1 LRLIKNLPR
10 GLGEEGDS
18 TETKMRS
25 PFVKLLLGLCAGLAL
40 ASCVTTGLYQSA
52 DVRAGRAGYAET
64 RFSEAAWRVEFVGD
78 DFTSRETVETY
89 LLYRSAELTVENGY
103 DWFASSAAAGDEETE
118 IVVEAQRPDLY
129 RAHYWRPNWRR
140 RSRFFWSDLD
150 PVGPIPREP
159 REPQIHTNEHYSA
172 SADIRLG
179 RGAAPEGAFD
189 ARQILQQLAPSIVRP
204 QS

>member
-1 LRLIKNLPR
+1 
-10 GLGEEGDS
+10 
-18 TETKMRS
+18 MRS
-25 PFVKLLLGLCAGLAL
+25 SMLKFVVLLCTGLVL
-40 ASCVTTGLYQSA
+40 ASCVTPGLYQRA

-103 DWFASSAAAGDEETE
+103 DWFVSSTAAVSEDSE

-129 RAHYWRPNWRR
+129 RSRYWRPNWRR

-150 PVGPIPREP
+150 PMGPIPRELP
-159 REPQIHTNEHYSA
+159 EPHVWTSVHYSA
-172 SADIRLG
+172 SADIHLG
-179 RGAAPEGAFD
+179 RGTKPAGAFD
-189 ARQILQQLAPSIVRP
+189 ARQTLLQLSSSIERP